1 MSDGKRGRGR
11 PKKRWFEVIEC
22 NMRMSGVCEKD
33 AKNRGKWK
41 LRSRVDDPKQL
52 EKKNVISKDNKF
64 MH

>member
-11 PKKRWFEVIEC
+11 PKKRWFEVIEY

-41 LRSRVDDPKQL
+41 LRSRVDDPK
-52 EKKNVISKDNKF
+52 
-64 MH
+64 